1 MLCLNV
7 LVDVD
12 VDVGTDVLWVKREL
26 SEVRFLMLQ
35 VGSVGA
41 TAACCYRLTESD
53 RKGKETSRISRGC
66 RKRKLLAAY
75 GFPYLLYLPMAQAN
89 EATAGNCMRA
99 CIYSSYLA

>member
-1 MLCLNV
+1 MPDV

-12 VDVGTDVLWVKREL
+12 VDVGMGFLWVKRQL
-26 SEVRFLMLQ
+26 SEVRFLKLQ
-35 VGSVGA
+35 VGTVCA
-41 TAACCYRLTESD
+41 AAAACCYRLTESD
-53 RKGKETSRISRGC
+53 RKGKETSRTSRGC